1 MPITD
6 PISRTA
12 RLTAAARARESRR
25 ADRLFDDPLAEALA
39 GPEGFAF
46 MERFEAAARPAG
58 LPGAGDNPYIA
69 IRSRFFDEFVTAAFA
84 GPGAPRQTVLL
95 AAGLDTRAF
104 RLDWPAR
111 TKLYELD
118 RPELL
123 DAKQEILDRAGA
135 RPRCQRTSVPVD
147 LTKPW
152 APALRAAGF
161 DPGAPSVWLVEGL
174 TPYLDAPSVRRLLEE
189 SASLATPGSRLG
201 IDLIGES
208 FLRSPYVR
216 AAIEAMAREG
226 SPWQYGTDDPEGL
239 LAAAGW
245 KAAVLRAGDPGAS
258 YGRWPFMVFPR
269 GTPNAPESFLVTATR
284 G

>member
-25 ADRLFDDPLAEALA
+25 PDRLFADPLAEALA

-46 MERFEAAARPAG
+46 MERFEAAARPAS
-58 LPGAGDNPYIA
+58 LPAGTDNPYIA
-69 IRSRFFDEFVTAAFA
+69 VRSRFFDEFLTGAVA
-84 GPGAPRQTVLL
+84 GEGAPRQIVLL

-104 RLDWPAR
+104 RLDWPAG

-123 DAKQEILDRAGA
+123 EAKQEILDHAGA
-135 RPRCQRTSVPVD
+135 KPRSPRTTVPVD

-152 APALRAAGF
+152 VSALRGAGF
-161 DPGAPSVWLVEGL
+161 DPTAPSAWLVEGL
-174 TPYLDAPSVRRLLEE
+174 TPYLDEPSVRRLLEDA
-189 SASLATPGSRLG
+189 ASLASPGSHLG
-201 IDLIGES
+201 IDFIGQS

-216 AAIEAMAREG
+216 AAIDAMAREG

-245 KAAVLRAGDPGAS
+245 KATVLRAGDPGAS
-258 YGRWPFMVFPR
+258 YGRWPFIVFPR
-269 GTPNAPESFLVTATR
+269 GTPGAPESFLVTATR
-284 G
+284 A